1 MHKRGLSQE
10 GLKLIACITMLIDH
24 IGATIVLT
32 HLHQSTGVERTVL
45 LQWYELLRTVG
56 RISFPIYCFL
66 LSEGAIRTRSPKLY
80 GLRLLLAAVLSEIP
94 YDLAFYGKLNWDHQ
108 NVMVTLLLGFAML
121 QTMGKCNGFLPKL
134 LLILPFA
141 ALAEWFGTDYGA
153 EGIFV
158 ISVFALTRGVQHKHI
173 LQVLL
178 LWFLFS
184 PDHRMVF
191 NWLEGLPVSLQEWA
205 VLAVLPVALYDGRKL
220 TNSKAVQWAFYA
232 FYPAHL
238 LILYLI
244 GRF

>member
-1 MHKRGLSQE
+1 M
-10 GLKLIACITMLIDH
+10 
-24 IGATIVLT
+24 
-32 HLHQSTGVERTVL
+32 
-45 LQWYELLRTVG
+45 
-56 RISFPIYCFL
+56 
-66 LSEGAIRTRSPKLY
+66 
-80 GLRLLLAAVLSEIP
+80 
-94 YDLAFYGKLNWDHQ
+94 
-108 NVMVTLLLGFAML
+108 
-121 QTMGKCNGFLPKL
+121 
-134 LLILPFA
+134 
-141 ALAEWFGTDYGA
+141 
-153 EGIFV
+153 